1 LFNSNIP
8 QMKAVILLIS
18 LISFQIVFAQ
28 YYVRTKKNIG
38 VYSTYNFGQDRI
50 LQPSVQLGVCS
61 QIGRHFIPEIGATFV
76 SVNQDAAFRS
86 LNAAIQYRTR
96 LLKIHERK
104 RGAKCKLEL
113 LDLFVAPEYF
123 YTPNESFRFDK
134 NTYSLRY
141 GLAIHHFET
150 GGSKRSR
157 AWLTK
162 LEAYHRSYFGEIS
175 KGRREFGLALRIQ
188 HFKTYDFLR

>member
-1 LFNSNIP
+1 
-8 QMKAVILLIS
+8 MKAVILLIS
-18 LISFQIVFAQ
+18 LISFQFVVAQ

-38 VYSTYNFGQDRI
+38 IYSMYNFGQDRV
-50 LQPSVQLGVCS
+50 LQPSVQVGLCS
-61 QIGRHFIPEIGATFV
+61 QFGRHFIPEVGATFV
-76 SVNQDAAFRS
+76 SVNQDATFRS
-86 LNAAIQYRTR
+86 LNAGLQYRTK

-104 RGAKCKLEL
+104 RGSKCKFEL

-123 YTPNESFRFDK
+123 YTPIESFRFAK

-141 GLAIHHFET
+141 GLAIHHFES

-162 LEAYHRSYFGEIS
+162 LEAYHRTYFGEIS
-175 KGRREFGLALRIQ
+175 SGRREFGLALRIQ